1 MACRAHKAAYYL
13 QGSLDYYNVGTCLLN
28 LAYQEKVSDD
38 VRSVWRE
45 GNMAR
50 KIFCDQCG
58 RELKAFEA
66 IQLLEHDL
74 CIECCK
80 KTLGSK

>member
-1 MACRAHKAAYYL
+1 M

-28 LAYQEKVSDD
+28 LDYQEKVSDD
-38 VRSVWRE
+38 VRSVWRG

-50 KIFCDQCG
+50 KIFCDKCG
-58 RELKAFEA
+58 RELKASEA

-80 KTLGSK
+80 KTIGNQ